1 MRRLQLRPESGS
13 AGPGRLRRAL
23 VLTCTILLGVGA
35 AGGCSGGQTAAHPA
49 ASASSAPKYV
59 GTFTLNPKSGPVGT
73 AVTATGHGFPAG
85 QPVDITWQ
93 QVTGSWKI
101 DKGVFSG
108 SQYSEK
114 YVTIGSATTDASGN
128 LDATFKVPEGFGHLH
143 NVRVTHAGVDWNQA
157 GFTIPLVASISPA
170 SGPVGTPISLTMTGI
185 GFKAYHQN
193 YVVSYDNVMTGWL
206 SAVTTQGTAHATIP
220 ATGAVGV
227 HYLTFY
233 ETGDRTPYLN
243 LQQSPVPGPI
253 YNLKFTVTD
262 GPAKLPPSPDAQ
274 TPAAVDGVRQVATT
288 AGPQVWLDRSA
299 GPPGTPVTLRGS
311 GFPAG
316 QLVAIGWATVRGNNL
331 NGHGE
336 AVDPLATAV
345 ADGPGGGFELGFKAP
360 SDIFGEHKINVQF
373 GGQVVSTTYSITP
386 KALPLQPV
394 SGPVGTSITIH
405 VIGTGS
411 TFTSNIYTVD
421 YDNAYI
427 GFACGF
433 NSAGDITINLP
444 AAGTP
449 GWHYIDLYPSIWK
462 TTEISPGAAD
472 YIQMPQLTYADDHP
486 VEKLPAF
493 HYAFNITGSGQ

>member
-1 MRRLQLRPESGS
+1 MRRLPIDSNRRS
-13 AGPGRLRRAL
+13 AGRGSVLRAL
-23 VLTCTILLGVGA
+23 VLACLTLLGVGA
-35 AGGCSGGQTAAHPA
+35 LAGCSGGGAAAKPA
-49 ASASSAPKYV
+49 ASASPAAHYL
-59 GTFTLNPKSGPVGT
+59 GTFALNPKSGPAGT
-73 AVTATGHGFPAG
+73 LVTATGHGLPAN
-85 QPVDITWQ
+85 QAVDITWQ

-101 DKGVFSG
+101 DQGVFAG

-114 YVTIGSATTDASGN
+114 YVPVASATTGADGSLSAS
-128 LDATFKVPEGFGHLH
+128 FKVPDGFGYSH
-143 NVRVTHAGVDWNQA
+143 NVRVNHAGTDLNQA
-157 GFTIPLVASISPA
+157 GFTIPLVASISPT

-220 ATGAVGV
+220 ATGVVGP

-243 LQQSPVPGPI
+243 LDQSPVPGPI

-262 GPAKLPPSPDAQ
+262 GAPVLPASADAQ
-274 TPAAVDGVRQVATT
+274 TPAAVDGVRHVATT
-288 AGPQVWLDRSA
+288 SGPQVWLDRAS
-299 GPPGTPVTLRGS
+299 GPPGTPLTLHGS

-316 QLVAIGWATVRGNNL
+316 QLVAVGWSTVKGNNL

-336 AVDPLATAV
+336 VVDPLTTAV
-345 ADGPGGGFELGFKAP
+345 TDTSSGGFEVGFKAP
-360 SDIFGEHKINVQF
+360 SDLFGDHKIDVQF
-373 GGQVVSTTYSITP
+373 GGQIVSTTYSITSR
-386 KALPLQPV
+386 ALALQPE
-394 SGPVGTSITIH
+394 SGPVGTTITVH
-405 VIGTGS
+405 VTGTGS
-411 TFTSNIYTVD
+411 SFTSNIYTVV
-421 YDNAYI
+421 YDNAYM

-433 NSAGDITINLP
+433 NSQGDITMHLP
-444 AAGTP
+444 ATGAP

-462 TTEISPGAAD
+462 VTEISPGAAD

-493 HYAFNITGSGQ
+493 HFAFQVTGS